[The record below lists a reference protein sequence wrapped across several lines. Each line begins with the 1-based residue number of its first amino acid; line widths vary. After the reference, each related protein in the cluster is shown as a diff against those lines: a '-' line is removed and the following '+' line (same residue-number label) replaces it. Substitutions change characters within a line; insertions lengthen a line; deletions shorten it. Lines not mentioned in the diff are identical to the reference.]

1 MEFILGHVFLF
12 LCDFLKLV
20 VAVYSQY
27 QIIIPFL
34 SILTAVQQV
43 NASAAARNNK
53 NPAPTLGTDPADD
66 ESVKSF
72 GSQRS
77 ASGLKSTTDNSSG
90 APKSNT
96 GYSSGNEF
104 DSGGQSLGDASS
116 VGSIGAD
123 SSKRQKSLKPSS
135 SIIGLDSMIENRREE
150 GSLMS
155 NVVHMEVPFGKPIE
169 EVYDGVHTGPVLGS
183 GISGLVRLVTHK
195 ATGVKYA
202 VKCLDLG
209 LVDTDEGLA
218 RLREEIFIMCQ
229 LDHPNIVRLEE
240 VYESHSEIYLV
251 QELCLGGEL
260 FDRLDEQ
267 PDYHYTEAECARLV
281 KQMLCAVRY
290 LHSKGIIHRDLK
302 LENFLFS
309 STATDSEL
317 KMIDFGLSK
326 HFRYGEVQ
334 HEAVGTPYTVAP
346 EVISGSYDERCD
358 IWAIGVIAFLL
369 LSGEPPFGGCGGPE
383 PLMTVRANI
392 LAGSYAFEPADVWDL
407 VSQGA
412 RTFIKS
418 LLVTDPQYRPTA
430 RSAQKLPW
438 LTEWADRARSEGD
451 NVLNPNVVKALVNF
465 KEFSDMRKLLCEV
478 LSFTLLPE
486 QIKDLRKEFEKMDT
500 DGSGE
505 ISLSALKEVLVTN
518 AGAGSLGALTE
529 EEVEDIFN
537 AMRVKKTETR
547 IHWHEFIAAGLSQCK
562 VDDRNLRLAFDR
574 LDNDHKGYVTLD
586 DIMDLLGNDAL
597 HSEDIMREMF
607 RDSMKAVNCSQARIT
622 YEDFLL
628 LMKGQTREA
637 VDIEPAEVT
646 AMKSLEAMS
655 MSGSQLRVVLEE
667 KAEEIADASP
677 PLGKTSE
684 LQINAGDTS
693 DELVRLTP
701 LIPKPAAILDLEDTP
716 LSMDDD
722 DDIAEQSGSFLAPAM
737 SMTPPTTPSRR
748 QKEVM
753 SPLHARVEAQ
763 LPLSRSDPDLQK
775 ATEASVPA
783 MPKPRPYLRTRS
795 RSYEEN
801 NRSQNDGI
809 EESAAQ
815 MFAPDVRR
823 ALLLPE
829 QDPGQLEG
837 MLADEGKTALQHNR
851 QLYRAHRQMRHS
863 VMDASKRFEEQ
874 QARHARGVLLA
885 QQAESDSLNKGQ
897 AGLVMRRVQNKTI
910 STEQVIMLLEQN
922 QKEQQS
928 LMEVANRRGGRGR
941 RNRKKTISDIGG
953 MFGSMAQDEMTK
965 ISIAAAAPSEEIA
978 PDVPKVIET
987 TVTEP
992 VETTL
997 RSATVP
1003 GEFRKVSDPFGAH
1016 GKYGHFS

>member
-1 MEFILGHVFLF
+1 MG
-12 LCDFLKLV
+12 C
-20 VAVYSQY
+20 SQSTSAHSGNIETSKKGV
-27 QIIIPFL
+27 QNAQKTTGQAGQSRNPI
-34 SILTAVQQV
+34 TAGK
-43 NASAAARNNK
+43 RNK
-53 NPAPTLGTDPADD
+53 DQAPTAGTDPADGSHHSLD

-72 GSQRS
+72 GSNRS
-77 ASGLKSTTDNSSG
+77 GRGPKSSG
-90 APKSNT
+90 DSSGGHKSNT
-96 GYSSGNEF
+96 GYSSGGEV
-104 DSGGQSLGDASS
+104 DSAAHSVGDGSS
-116 VGSIGAD
+116 VGSFGQE
-123 SSKRQKSLKPSS
+123 SRRSRSLKPSS

-150 GSLMS
+150 GNLKT

-209 LVDTDEGLA
+209 LVDTDDGLA

-267 PDYHYTEAECARLV
+267 PEYHYTESECARLV

-309 STATDSEL
+309 STAKDSEL

-346 EVISGSYDERCD
+346 EVIKGSYDERCD
-358 IWAIGVIAFLL
+358 IWAIGVITFLL

-392 LAGSYAFEPADVWDL
+392 LSGTYSFEPAEIWGS

-412 RTFIKS
+412 RAFISS
-418 LLVTDPQYRPTA
+418 LLVIDPQKRPTA
-430 RSAQKLPW
+430 RAAQKLPW
-438 LTEWADRARSEGD
+438 LTEWANKARSEGD

-486 QIKDLRKEFEKMDT
+486 QIQDLRKEFEKMDT

-537 AMRVKKTETR
+537 AMRIKKTETR
-547 IHWHEFIAAGLSQCK
+547 IHWHEFIAAGLSHCK

-574 LDNDHKGYVTLD
+574 LDSDHKGYVTLD
-586 DIMDLLGNDAL
+586 DIMDLLGNDV
-597 HSEDIMREMF
+597 HSEDVMREMWG
-607 RDSMKAVNCSQARIT
+607 DGMKAVNCSQAHIT
-622 YEDFLL
+622 FEDFLL
-628 LMKGQTREA
+628 LMKGQTREPVEA
-637 VDIEPAEVT
+637 EAPDIVPIKKNSSESKP
-646 AMKSLEAMS
+646 
-655 MSGSQLRVVLEE
+655 GLRVVLEE
-667 KAEEIADASP
+667 NTEELDIDP
-677 PLGKTSE
+677 VKRENEGGH
-684 LQINAGDTS
+684 Q
-693 DELVRLTP
+693 TP
-701 LIPKPAAILDLEDTP
+701 LIPKSNEWLDQEDIP
-716 LSMDDD
+716 LSMDEDD
-722 DDIAEQSGSFLAPAM
+722 DFLPLPGNSIGSASVVTPPATPSRPGVDRPSPRSPKIQSGS
-737 SMTPPTTPSRR
+737 S
-748 QKEVM
+748 
-753 SPLHARVEAQ
+753 
-763 LPLSRSDPDLQK
+763 PDLVSGDD
-775 ATEASVPA
+775 TILPSI
-783 MPKPRPYLRTRS
+783 PKPKPYLRTRS
-795 RSYEEN
+795 RSYDEN
-801 NRSQNDGI
+801 NHSQRDGI
-809 EESAAQ
+809 DDLAAHI
-815 MFAPDVRR
+815 FFTDARR

-829 QDPGQLEG
+829 HDKVQMVVLNEDN
-837 MLADEGKTALQHNR
+837 KTALQHNR
-851 QLYRAHRQMRHS
+851 HLYRTHRQMRLS
-863 VMDASKRFEEQ
+863 VMEASKRFEEQ
-874 QARHARGVLLA
+874 QARRARDVLLA
-885 QQAESDSLNKGQ
+885 QQAESDSSNKGQ
-897 AGLVMRRVQNKTI
+897 AGLVMRRVQNKTV
-910 STEQVIMLLEQN
+910 STEQVKKLLEQN
-922 QKEQQS
+922 KKEQQS

-941 RNRKKTISDIGG
+941 RHRKKTISDIGG
-953 MFGSMAQDEMTK
+953 MLGSMAQEEMTK
-965 ISIAAAAPSEEIA
+965 ISIEASASAEIE
-978 PDVPKVIET
+978 PDVPTIIET
-987 TVTEP
+987 SATEDDDTNP
-992 VETTL
+992 
-997 RSATVP
+997 RGATVP
-1003 GEFRKVSDPFGAH
+1003 GDFRKVNDPFGVH
-1016 GKYGHFS
+1016 GKYGRHL